1 MSFTVESLSEQL
13 ARFPPDTRFAVA
25 FSGGMDST
33 VLLHATHAALRQ
45 REAGALRAIHIHH
58 GLSPHADS
66 WAAHC
71 EERCAAL
78 GVALQVERVQVR
90 AQAGASLENLAR
102 DRRYE
107 AFETLLGREEVL
119 LMAHHLDDEAETFL
133 LRTLRGAGPRGLA
146 AIPAMRPLG
155 RGVLFRPLLEQ
166 RREELE
172 SWATVLGL
180 RWIDDESNASLR
192 FDRNY
197 LRHVVLPLL
206 AERWPAYRES
216 WWRTAL
222 LAGEAD
228 ELSEALAQLDLA
240 LVKTASPTVLDQIA
254 LQRLSPA
261 RQRNVLR
268 YWLQQAGAPDPGWNV
283 LTHIVNDMLTAGPD
297 AHPEV
302 RWREA
307 SLSVVVRRHK
317 GGLHLQR
324 VVQSVSATSRY
335 SWHPHDT
342 LHLPSNGCVYAIA
355 VEGKGLRL
363 PEGAQLT
370 LRYRQGGET
379 CRLTGRRTRALK
391 KILQEADIPAW
402 LRERIPLVHVD
413 DTLVCVPGI
422 GVCEGWQAGPT
433 ETGWKVIWIPPDLD
447 PQA

>member
-25 FSGGMDST
+25 FSGGLDST

-45 REAGALRAIHIHH
+45 RDAGALRAIHIHH
-58 GLSPHADS
+58 GLSPYADA

-71 EERCAAL
+71 HERCAAL
-78 GVALQVERVQVR
+78 GIGLHVEHVAVQ
-90 AQAGASLENLAR
+90 AQGGESLENLAR
-102 DRRYE
+102 ERRYA
-107 AFETLLGREEVL
+107 AFEALLGGEEVL

-146 AIPAMRPLG
+146 SIPAMRPLG

-166 RREELE
+166 RREELAV
-172 SWATVLGL
+172 WAGTLGL
-180 RWIDDESNASLR
+180 RWIDDESNASQR

-197 LRHVVLPLL
+197 VRHAVLPLL
-206 AERWPAYRES
+206 DARWPGYRES
-216 WWRTAL
+216 WLRAAV

-228 ELSEALAQLDLA
+228 ELNEALAQLDHA
-240 LVKTASPTVLDQIA
+240 RVKTASLTVLDQSA
-254 LQRLSPA
+254 LQQLSSA

-268 YWLQQAGAPDPGWNV
+268 YWLQLAGAPDPGWNV
-283 LTHIVNDMLTAGPD
+283 LTHIVDDMLKAGPD

-317 GGLHLQR
+317 DGLHLQR
-324 VVQSVSATSRY
+324 VVQSVPATSRY

-342 LHLPSNGCVYAIA
+342 VHLPSNGCVYALA

-363 PEGAQLT
+363 PEGARVT

-391 KILQEADIPAW
+391 KILQDADIPQW

-422 GVCEGWQAGPT
+422 GVCEGWQAGPG
-433 ETGWKVIWIPPDLD
+433 ESGWKVIWIPQDLD

>member
-25 FSGGMDST
+25 FSGGLDST
-33 VLLHATHAALRQ
+33 VLLHAAHAALRE
-45 REAGALRAIHIHH
+45 REPGALRAIHIHH
-58 GLSPHADS
+58 GLSPNADA
-66 WAAHC
+66 WAVHC
-71 EERCAAL
+71 QERCAAL
-78 GVALQVERVQVR
+78 GIALQVERVQV
-90 AQAGASLENLAR
+90 AGQGGASLENLAR
-102 DRRYE
+102 ERRYE
-107 AFETLLGREEVL
+107 AFESLLGREEVL

-166 RREELE
+166 RREGLE
-172 SWATVLGL
+172 EWARALGL
-180 RWIDDESNASLR
+180 RWIEDESNASLR

-197 LRHVVLPLL
+197 LRHAVMPLL
-206 AERWPAYRES
+206 EARWPGYRES
-216 WWRTAL
+216 WWRTAM

-228 ELSEALAQLDLA
+228 ELNDALAVLDHA
-240 LVKTASPTVLDQIA
+240 RVKTASPTVLDHLT
-254 LQRLSPA
+254 LQQLSAA

-268 YWLQQAGAPDPGWNV
+268 HWLQQAGAPDPGWNV
-283 LTHIVNDMLTAGPD
+283 LTHIVDDMLTAAPD
-297 AHPEV
+297 AQPEV
-302 RWREA
+302 RWREGA
-307 SLSVVVRRHK
+307 LSVVVRRHK

-324 VVQSVSATSRY
+324 VVQSVAATARY

-342 LHLPSNGCVYAIA
+342 LHLPSNGCVYALA

-363 PEGAQLT
+363 PEGARVT

-391 KILQEADIPAW
+391 KILQDADIPAW

-422 GVCEGWQAGPT
+422 GVCEGWQAAPA

-447 PQA
+447 PHA